1 MSTCEHCG
9 APLERFFDRGTTC
22 GFCDRMNPPLQREVA
37 VPVQVVHNVV
47 QVIGPVGQDAAKELR
62 CPHCRKRLVQVI
74 AEGVELNGC
83 GGCGGIW
90 VDNESARRVLAKPE
104 EVFSDLARRAGEN
117 AKHRGVRDPNPSC
130 PECTAVLDRAVSR
143 GIELDVCPEH
153 GTWFDAFELVCLVD
167 ALKGRPSKKGFR
179 LGDTRQIVCATCR
192 AKITAD
198 RANITQTGLLCEA
211 CWRKL
216 ETESLAVAER
226 EARKTGAI
234 AVGGALLG
242 VAAVMLGAAAAGSR
256 QS

>member
-9 APLERFFDRGTTC
+9 APLDRSFEKGTKCDFC
-22 GFCDRMNPPLQREVA
+22 GRMNAPLQREVA

-47 QVIGPVGQDAAKELR
+47 QVVGPVGQDAARELR
-62 CPHCRKRLVQVI
+62 CPHCRKRLVQVV
-74 AEGVELNGC
+74 ADAVELNGC

-90 VDNESARRVLAKPE
+90 IDNDSARLVLSKPL

-117 AKHRGVRDPNPSC
+117 ARNRGVREAHPSC

-143 GIELDVCPEH
+143 GIELDVCPDH

-167 ALKGRPSKKGFR
+167 ALNGRPSKKEFHP
-179 LGDTRQIVCATCR
+179 GDTRRIVCATCK

-198 RANITQTGLLCEA
+198 RANITQDGLLCES
-211 CWRKL
+211 CWR
-216 ETESLAVAER
+216 SLQATALAASER
-226 EARKTGAI
+226 EQRASGAI

-256 QS
+256 SS